1 MDINQEGEL
10 VESKTNTG
18 SQIIL
23 PTEAL
28 PGLVTII
35 PQATRPF
42 FPGQAIPLLLSATD
56 WLPTIEAIQ
65 SRDQDV
71 LGVIATKK
79 GADEDN
85 LSASDLYEMGTICR
99 IHRVHQ
105 EGDQVQILLEGL
117 QRFSVR
123 KWIKEKAPFTASI
136 RHYPHRHMDQ
146 KDDQKAY
153 GMAIIN
159 AIKELLPLNPLFGE
173 ELRVFLAR
181 SDLNQPSLLADFS
194 ASLTSAP
201 KEKLQEILETI
212 PVQQRMEKVLEIL
225 HQEIRIAKAQME
237 IREHVEQEIQGH
249 QREAILKEQLKYIQK
264 ELGISKDDRT
274 AELDEFQSRTD
285 LLAIPETGKK
295 RIEDEMQKF
304 SMLEIGS
311 PEYGVTRNYL
321 DWMTS
326 LPWGKTTEDTKEL
339 GTAAKILNTHHEGL
353 EDVKLRILEFLALG
367 IIKGDVA
374 GSIICLVG
382 PPGVGK
388 TSLGKSISQALKRKF
403 YRFSVGGMRD
413 EAEIKGHR
421 RTYIGAMPGKLIQA
435 LKDTQSSNP
444 VIMLDEIDKIG
455 NSYQGD
461 PASALLEVLDPE
473 QNVNFR
479 DHYLDI
485 EFDLS
490 KTLFICTANQLDT
503 IPEPLLDRMEIIH
516 LSGYL
521 DQEKQRISRKH
532 LIPRQLA
539 KAGLTRSDIKIES
552 AALKKVID
560 GYSRESGIRRLD
572 NAIASI
578 IRKSAL
584 SILEGA
590 KKPIIIQK
598 DHIEPLLGNPIYRKE
613 ALQQGI
619 GVITGLAWTP
629 LGGATLPVEAT
640 LVHNHGAG
648 MTTTGQLGQVMEES
662 ANIAYSYIV
671 SNQKVLGI
679 PEGYL
684 DKAHIHLHVPAG
696 ATPKDGPSAGITM
709 ASALLSLA
717 TGKKVRAKH
726 AMTGELTLTGKIY
739 PVGGIRE
746 KLLAAKRQ
754 NLKNVILPEA
764 NQGDYL
770 DVPAHIRK
778 GIKVKF
784 VDTFEAL
791 TKLVFY

>member
-339 GTAAKILNTHHEGL
+339 GTAAKILNAIIFSNT
-353 EDVKLRILEFLALG
+353 FL
-367 IIKGDVA
+367 
-374 GSIICLVG
+374 
-382 PPGVGK
+382 
-388 TSLGKSISQALKRKF
+388 
-403 YRFSVGGMRD
+403 
-413 EAEIKGHR
+413 
-421 RTYIGAMPGKLIQA
+421 
-435 LKDTQSSNP
+435 
-444 VIMLDEIDKIG
+444 
-455 NSYQGD
+455 
-461 PASALLEVLDPE
+461 
-473 QNVNFR
+473 
-479 DHYLDI
+479 
-485 EFDLS
+485 
-490 KTLFICTANQLDT
+490 
-503 IPEPLLDRMEIIH
+503 
-516 LSGYL
+516 
-521 DQEKQRISRKH
+521 
-532 LIPRQLA
+532 
-539 KAGLTRSDIKIES
+539 
-552 AALKKVID
+552 
-560 GYSRESGIRRLD
+560 
-572 NAIASI
+572 
-578 IRKSAL
+578 
-584 SILEGA
+584 
-590 KKPIIIQK
+590 
-598 DHIEPLLGNPIYRKE
+598 
-613 ALQQGI
+613 
-619 GVITGLAWTP
+619 
-629 LGGATLPVEAT
+629 
-640 LVHNHGAG
+640 
-648 MTTTGQLGQVMEES
+648 
-662 ANIAYSYIV
+662 
-671 SNQKVLGI
+671 
-679 PEGYL
+679 
-684 DKAHIHLHVPAG
+684 
-696 ATPKDGPSAGITM
+696 
-709 ASALLSLA
+709 
-717 TGKKVRAKH
+717 
-726 AMTGELTLTGKIY
+726 
-739 PVGGIRE
+739 
-746 KLLAAKRQ
+746 
-754 NLKNVILPEA
+754 
-764 NQGDYL
+764 
-770 DVPAHIRK
+770 
-778 GIKVKF
+778 
-784 VDTFEAL
+784 
-791 TKLVFY
+791 